1 MKISILCT
9 DKEHPIFPILEEW
22 KHNNSKFHEVVL
34 VDSKN
39 DLPGGEILFLI
50 SCNEIIRENIREKY
64 KATLVVHAS
73 DLPRGRGWSPHIWQ
87 ILEGRN
93 NIKVSLL
100 EAEDSIDTGAIWAQ
114 REFFLEGHELAD
126 EINNKL
132 FKVELE
138 LLDFAMKNLTSV
150 RPRAQTELGA
160 TYYSKRT
167 PADNQLDPDKT
178 IAEQFNLLR
187 IADGKRYPA
196 FFDWKGQRYLVLIKK
211 ISQNGK

>member
-1 MKISILCT
+1 
-9 DKEHPIFPILEEW
+9 
-22 KHNNSKFHEVVL
+22 
-34 VDSKN
+34 
-39 DLPGGEILFLI
+39 
-50 SCNEIIRENIREKY
+50 
-64 KATLVVHAS
+64 
-73 DLPRGRGWSPHIWQ
+73 LPRGRGWSPHIWQ